1 MTDSGTW
8 WKADTQPRA
17 EVTASRSPAA
27 ASGAALILLV
37 ALGGFSGCGTKE
49 NNAPVTDAMP
59 SEQPVAATSVPSVSS
74 PATGLTP
81 LPTREQVLSSVPEGR
96 ADPFAPVVGGS
107 KAVTAQIE
115 PVAAPPGLE
124 VMGVLAV
131 GSELRALVSLSDVS
145 GTVCVGQR
153 GRCPGDAIAVL
164 PTGWTVN
171 SIDLGRGCLNLSIAG
186 ESQRRCIT

>member
-1 MTDSGTW
+1 M
-8 WKADTQPRA
+8 
-17 EVTASRSPAA
+17 TASRRPAS
-27 ASGAALILLV
+27 ASGVALILLV

-49 NNAPVTDAMP
+49 NIAPVTDAMP
-59 SEQPVAATSVPSVSS
+59 SEQPVAATPVPSTSS
-74 PATGLTP
+74 PATGLIS

-96 ADPFAPVVGGS
+96 ADPFAPVVGRS

-115 PVAAPPGLE
+115 PVAAATPGLE

-131 GSELRALVSLSDVS
+131 GSELRALVSFFEVS

-153 GRCPGDAIAVL
+153 GRCPGDATVVL

>member
-1 MTDSGTW
+1 M
-8 WKADTQPRA
+8 
-17 EVTASRSPAA
+17 TASASPAA

-49 NNAPVTDAMP
+49 NNPPVTDAMP

-96 ADPFAPVVGGS
+96 ADPFAPVVSGSLAVPPVTDSDASGS

-115 PVAAPPGLE
+115 PVAAATPGLE